1 MLNDTVR
8 LNIQIPDSNY
18 NYERYHRNESG
29 EKVGNILQKKTVFIN
44 TRQVGIINKCIKS
57 VLINLKILPF
67 MRTLFQLF
75 KKTEHRIIFFT
86 LKKVLHTNPENFK
99 YHIEFKKYL
108 KRETA
113 LSKIEKDKCENIKF
127 SILVPLFNTQERFLR
142 ELIQSVISQNY
153 TNWELCFADG
163 SDDKHNYIQRIIE
176 QYALNDD
183 RILYIHLSDN
193 DGISANTN
201 ACAQLASGDFFALM
215 DHDDLLP
222 FNALSENAKAIHET
236 EADVLYSDED
246 HLSLDGKHINPF
258 FKPDWSPDLLYN
270 QNYIGHFLV
279 FRKTLFYKIGA
290 FRSDYDGSQ
299 DYDLMLRFSEVT
311 DKICHIPM
319 ILYSWR
325 ESLNSTASNANAKPY
340 AHAAGKKALNDHLKR
355 KYGEFV
361 EACDS
366 EYTFVYDTRFL
377 LKRYPKVSIIVPMKD
392 KWELTNDC
400 IHSIIENSSYQE
412 YEILVLDNRSVEKE
426 TLEWFEKIKEY
437 DNRIRIIRADMD
449 FNWSALNNYGVQH
462 ANGEVFIFLNNDTLV
477 ISRDWIERLTED
489 VIRKNVGAAGA
500 LLLYPDNTIQHA
512 GVIVGMGGWADH
524 VYKGMPPI
532 HFGSPFV
539 SPVLRRNVLAVT
551 GACLAVSR
559 KHFIDIGGFDEAF
572 IICGSDVEFC
582 IRAHEKGFY
591 NIYDSHV
598 KLYHL
603 ESKSRDS
610 YIPEIDY
617 QKSSIAYKPY
627 RENIDP
633 YYNINLR
640 TDSLSPKVSI
650 SSSQKINY
658 KNYLSEN

>member
-279 FRKTLFYKIGA
+279 FRKPLFYKIGA

-325 ESLNSTASNANAKPY
+325 ESPESTAANADAKPY